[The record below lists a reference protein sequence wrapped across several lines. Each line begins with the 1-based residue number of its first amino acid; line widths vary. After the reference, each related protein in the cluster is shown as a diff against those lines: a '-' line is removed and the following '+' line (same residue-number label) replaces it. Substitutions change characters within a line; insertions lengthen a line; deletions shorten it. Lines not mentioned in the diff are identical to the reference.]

1 MQNAINMHTE
11 HWINC
16 RTSPQTEGFSF
27 IFYPFAK
34 IGKAM
39 NLKLCYKSY
48 EYAEDHYSR
57 LPQGVIA

>member
-1 MQNAINMHTE
+1 MLSICTRNIGLIEEQALG
-11 HWINC
+11 
-16 RTSPQTEGFSF
+16 SEGFSF

-48 EYAEDHYSR
+48 GYAEEHYSR